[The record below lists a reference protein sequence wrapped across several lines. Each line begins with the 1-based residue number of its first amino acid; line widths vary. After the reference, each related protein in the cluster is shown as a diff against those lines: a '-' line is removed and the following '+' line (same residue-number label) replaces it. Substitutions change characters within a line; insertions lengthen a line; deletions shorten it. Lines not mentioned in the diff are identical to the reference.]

1 MIGFTNAAQLRELFL
16 SGGMG
21 FLLGAYYDIFRIL
34 RRVLHP
40 GTVRVFFQDIVFFVT
55 AALMTFL
62 FALAVADGVLRAY
75 LFVGLL
81 AGFFAYRYT
90 VGRAVVRFVTAIIA
104 LLMSMERRLHA
115 VMSVPIGILCNLC
128 RKMTEKNPKKPKKI
142 KKSLETD
149 DNSGV

>member
-62 FALAVADGVLRAY
+62 FALAVADGVLRVY
-75 LFVGLL
+75 LFVGLIT
-81 AGFFAYRYT
+81 GFFAYRYT
-90 VGRAVVRFVTAIIA
+90 VGRAVVRFVTAVIA
-104 LLMSMERRLHA
+104 LLMSMERRLRA
-115 VMSVPIGILCNLC
+115 VMAVPIGVLCNLC
-128 RKMTEKNPKKPKKI
+128 RKIIEKIRKSLKKF

-149 DNSGV
+149 DASSV